1 MAQVFEL
8 YFNPKLKE
16 GLIFDSFCYTP
27 TNVYEK
33 RLGSLYLVGELG
45 NALPQ
50 DARFL
55 DNLAQVIKGKFYATP
70 IKSVENGLKDSLK
83 KANEFLEGEV
93 KKDNTSWLGN
103 LNFSVLSIKNFDLN
117 FTKVGKLKIFLL
129 RGGEIIDLGKKLELQ
144 EIEPYPLKVFLNIVS
159 GKLANGDLVFVL
171 TKDLFNLFVNEN
183 FLTEIAKI
191 QIEGKFSEKEL
202 KKVLKEKEGISA
214 EISGIC
220 LLISLQPEVLP
231 KKAISFEKE
240 EKMITFGKI
249 FQPFIN
255 KIKNLSKIS
264 KRLIPKKP
272 EIKIFPLFGIK
283 KLFKEFPTRHQ
294 IKFSNELKNKLILI
308 LALIF
313 FLILG
318 FFIFQREKRISLKE
332 NEKIISQVQEKVN
345 LAESFLTLKNEA
357 KAQETFKEAWKEIL
371 PLTEEKNPLKEAQS
385 LKDQIEKNLASLNKL
400 QKIENPEI
408 LVEFSEKDFLPQNM
422 IELDKVLY
430 FFNPD
435 YNWLFKFENEEKNKI
450 ETAEK
455 LKMAIPF
462 GENSILFFTDRNKLT
477 RFENNQFKETFP
489 LKEPYSDSVFNDFSN
504 FGQNLYFLDSK
515 KGEILKYS
523 FPPNSPQIWLK
534 PETKKVIGAKSM
546 AIDGSVWILTADNK
560 ISRYFAGKYQQTLN
574 LDIFPESKNLEKIF
588 TSPNLPYLFILEP
601 AQKRIIIL
609 NKTGEIISQFQSEKF
624 DNLKD
629 FVVSFEDGKIY
640 LLNGLKV
647 YQVKFK

>member
-27 TNVYEK
+27 TNAYEK

-50 DARFL
+50 DTRFL

-83 KANEFLEGEV
+83 KANEFLEEEV
-93 KKDNTSWLGN
+93 KKDNTNWLGN
-103 LNFSVLSIKNFDLN
+103 LNFAVLAIKNFDLN

-129 RGGEIIDLGKKLELQ
+129 RSGEIIDLGKKLEFQ
-144 EIEPYPLKVFLNIVS
+144 EIEPYPLKIFLNIVS
-159 GKLANGDLVFVL
+159 GKLSNGDLIFVL
-171 TKDLFNLFVNEN
+171 TKDLFNLFINEN

-202 KKVLKEKEGISA
+202 KKVLKEKEGIFA

-272 EIKIFPLFGIK
+272 EIKIFPVFDIK
-283 KLFKEFPTRHQ
+283 KFFKEFPTLHQ
-294 IKFSNELKNKLILI
+294 IKFSNELRNKLILI

-332 NEKIISQVQEKVN
+332 NERIISQVQEKVN

-371 PLTEEKNPLKEAQS
+371 PLTEEKSSLKESAQS

-408 LVEFSEKDFLPQNM
+408 LVEFSEKEFLPQNM
-422 IELDKVLY
+422 IELDKILY
-430 FFNPD
+430 FLNPD

-462 GENSILFFTDRNKLT
+462 GENSILFFTDRNKLA
-477 RFENNQFKETFP
+477 RFEDNQFKESFP
-489 LKEPYSDSVFNDFSN
+489 LKEPYSDSAFNDFSN

-523 FPPNSPQIWLK
+523 FPLNSPQIWLK
-534 PETKKVIGAKSM
+534 PETKKPINAKSM
-546 AIDGSVWILTADNK
+546 TIDGSVWILTADNK
-560 ISRYFAGKYQQTLN
+560 IDRYFAGKYQKTLN
-574 LDIFPESKNLEKIF
+574 LDIFPEPKNLEKIF

-629 FVVSFEDGKIY
+629 FFISDKTIY
-640 LLNGLKV
+640 LLNGQKV
-647 YQVKFK
+647 YWIKFQ